1 MKRTVIAF
9 AFIGSILG
17 ISSCGGNE
25 EQSTEQV
32 KEEKACFYSYN
43 KELTVLEWTAFKFTE
58 KKGVTGTFNEINIS
72 GMERSDD
79 PKKLIESL
87 TFSIPTATV
96 ETQNEERNGKIAKLF
111 FGTIG
116 TEEIRGNVKG
126 LSDNGKATI
135 EIEMNKMK
143 LDVVGDY
150 TLDGGK
156 FSFSATI
163 DVLKW
168 NGGAGIT
175 ALNTACKDLHTGT
188 DGKSKLWSEIEL
200 SFTTELLSDCE

>member
-1 MKRTVIAF
+1 MKRTFIAIAF
-9 AFIGSILG
+9 LGLILT
-17 ISSCGGNE
+17 ISSCGGKE
-25 EQSTEQV
+25 EQATEQV
-32 KEEKACFYSYN
+32 QEEKACFYSYN

-58 KKGVTGTFNEINIS
+58 KKGVTGTFNEINIT

-116 TEEIRGNVKG
+116 TQEIKGKVKG

-143 LDVVGDY
+143 QDVVGDY

-163 DVLKW
+163 DVMKW

-175 ALNTACKDLHTGT
+175 ALNTACKDLHTGA
-188 DGKSKLWSEIEL
+188 DGKSKLWSEVEL
-200 SFTTELLSDCE
+200 SFTTELMSDCE

>member
-72 GMERSDD
+72 GVERSDD

-87 TFSIPTATV
+87 TFTIPTATV

-116 TEEIRGNVKG
+116 TEEIRGNVTG
-126 LSDNGKATI
+126 WREIFIQRNDRCLEVERWSRDNCPEYCLQGPS
-135 EIEMNKMK
+135 
-143 LDVVGDY
+143 Y
-150 TLDGGK
+150 R
-156 FSFSATI
+156 
-163 DVLKW
+163 
-168 NGGAGIT
+168 NG
-175 ALNTACKDLHTGT
+175 
-188 DGKSKLWSEIEL
+188 W
-200 SFTTELLSDCE
+200 